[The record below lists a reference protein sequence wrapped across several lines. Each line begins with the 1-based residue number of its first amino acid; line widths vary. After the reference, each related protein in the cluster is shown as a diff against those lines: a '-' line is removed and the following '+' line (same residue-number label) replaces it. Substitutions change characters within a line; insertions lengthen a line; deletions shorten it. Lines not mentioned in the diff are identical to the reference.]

1 MKSPGLYN
9 TSMFRRGSLLSF
21 SFLVWLVCQTC
32 SSNAQQADPQATQPL
47 PNAPQPAYYPPAP
60 ARGGGSGKEC
70 GVSALQVCAWHIL
83 QDEAYIIASPARAR
97 PVDLIWIL
105 PFGAATGIAIDKDV
119 NIMDDLGS
127 NPQRE
132 KDFRR
137 VSDYGGIYGPVAY
150 SGIAYAAGAYRHDEH
165 LRETGILAGE
175 AMADAYILNT
185 GLKYAINRQDPMQG
199 DGTGKFWPHGTKTW
213 PDGQSMPSEHAINV
227 WAFAHV
233 VAGEY
238 PGWATKL
245 IVYSLATTV
254 SASRVIARE
263 HFTSDVIVGSTF
275 GYLIGGFVVHH
286 RATGAARGF
295 SFSSIQT
302 ANGKGIQ
309 LAYDFNHR

>member
-1 MKSPGLYN
+1 
-9 TSMFRRGSLLSF
+9 MFHGGRLVFFSLLTCAAFQVAQS
-21 SFLVWLVCQTC
+21 QT
-32 SSNAQQADPQATQPL
+32 SGQPL
-47 PNAPQPAYYPPAP
+47 PNAPQPAYSPPAP
-60 ARGGGSGKEC
+60 ARGGGSGKDC
-70 GVSALQVCAWHIL
+70 GLSALQVCAWHVL
-83 QDEAYIIASPARAR
+83 QDEAYIVASPTRAK
-97 PVDLIWIL
+97 PDDLIWIL
-105 PFGAATGIAIDKDV
+105 PFGAATGFALDKDTTV
-119 NIMDDLGS
+119 MNDLGS
-127 NPQRE
+127 DPQRE

-137 VSDYGGIYGPVAY
+137 VSEYGGIYGPVAY
-150 SGIAYAAGAYRHDEH
+150 SAIAYAAGVYRHDDH

-213 PDGQSMPSEHAINV
+213 LDGQSMPSEHAINV

-245 IVYSLATTV
+245 LVYSLATTV

-263 HFTSDVIVGSTF
+263 HFPSDVIVGSTF

-286 RATGAARGF
+286 RASGTEGF
-295 SFSSIQT
+295 SLSSIQT

-309 LAYDFNHR
+309 LAYDFNR